1 MARQLTPDELT
12 RYPWASQIG
21 DFVPVGRL
29 RTIAVLIGIGGFF
42 VLLLGCII
50 SLAAA
55 ENIRHAVTMSH
66 WATAAGV
73 YGGIALSAVGAVLGA
88 VTLVQWLSR
97 RGSLTPLVWSIGA
110 FVPLLVIVFLIRPAI
125 H

>member
-42 VLLLGCII
+42 VLLLGCIV

-73 YGGIALSAVGAVLGA
+73 YCGIALSVVGAALGA
-88 VTLVQWLSR
+88 VTLVQWFSR
-97 RGSLTPLVWSIGA
+97 RGSIAPLLWSTAA
-110 FVPLLVIVFLIRPAI
+110 FVPVLVIVLMIWPALR
-125 H
+125 

>member
-1 MARQLTPDELT
+1 MARPLTPDELT

-21 DFVPVGRL
+21 DYVPVGRL
-29 RTIAVLIGIGGFF
+29 RTIAVLIGLGGLA
-42 VLLLGCII
+42 VLLLGCIV

-73 YGGIALSAVGAVLGA
+73 YCGIALSAVGAVLGA
-88 VTLVQWLSR
+88 VTLVQWSMR
-97 RGSLTPLVWSIGA
+97 RGSLAPLLWSICA
-110 FVPLLVIVFLIRPAI
+110 CLPLLVIVFLIRPAI

>member
-1 MARQLTPDELT
+1 MARPLTPDELT

-21 DFVPVGRL
+21 DYVPVGRL
-29 RTIAVLIGIGGFF
+29 RTIAVLIGLGGLA
-42 VLLLGCII
+42 VLLLGCIV

-73 YGGIALSAVGAVLGA
+73 YCGIALSAVGAVLGA
-88 VTLVQWLSR
+88 VTLVQWSMR
-97 RGSLTPLVWSIGA
+97 RGSLAPLLWSIGA
-110 FVPLLVIVFLIRPAI
+110 FVPAVVIVLLIRPLI

>member
-1 MARQLTPDELT
+1 VARQLTPDELT

>member
-1 MARQLTPDELT
+1 VARPLTPDELT

-21 DFVPVGRL
+21 DYVPVGRL
-29 RTIAVLIGIGGFF
+29 RTIAVLIGLGGLA
-42 VLLLGCII
+42 VLLLGCIV

-73 YGGIALSAVGAVLGA
+73 YCGIALSAVGAVLGA
-88 VTLVQWLSR
+88 VTLVQWSMR
-97 RGSLTPLVWSIGA
+97 RGSLAPLLWSIGA
-110 FVPLLVIVFLIRPAI
+110 FVPAVVIVLLIRPLI